1 MSNTTLTVT
10 THTLIAAGTSLAA
23 GGVQRATLDVRGSIG
38 GFVTLKI
45 SNGATGPTIQCEGR
59 VLVSHTTGTT
69 PTAASAGADWKTIW
83 RFGGG
88 TINSAIT
95 ESGAVEFPIGT
106 QHIEVEFTGNTAQA
120 VTIEAFVT
128 KVVDAVTV

>member
-45 SNGATGPTIQCEGR
+45 SNGVTGPTIQCEGR
-59 VLVSHTTGTT
+59 VLVSHKEQ
-69 PTAASAGADWKTIW
+69 PELLPISYIC
-83 RFGGG
+83 
-88 TINSAIT
+88 IQST
-95 ESGAVEFPIGT
+95 ELMFLL
-106 QHIEVEFTGNTAQA
+106 Q
-120 VTIEAFVT
+120 
-128 KVVDAVTV
+128 